1 MGQQHSASG
10 RRTMVHDHSSKYTIH
25 VVCVLS
31 HWFNDYLIAT
41 LLESRTSSP
50 PPLVA
55 VPNTTHSRRAS
66 VLLLTRYYAL
76 CDTNERDSQPFNG
89 HIKTAEQQ
97 TIVQQ
102 LNRVICTLAV
112 DGGTG
117 RGPSPPMPP
126 ILSVPNVT
134 AHPSTASVPT

>member
-41 LLESRTSSP
+41 LLESRTSSL
-50 PPLVA
+50 PLVA

-76 CDTNERDSQPFNG
+76 CDTNERDS
-89 HIKTAEQQ
+89 
-97 TIVQQ
+97 
-102 LNRVICTLAV
+102 
-112 DGGTG
+112 
-117 RGPSPPMPP
+117 
-126 ILSVPNVT
+126 
-134 AHPSTASVPT
+134 